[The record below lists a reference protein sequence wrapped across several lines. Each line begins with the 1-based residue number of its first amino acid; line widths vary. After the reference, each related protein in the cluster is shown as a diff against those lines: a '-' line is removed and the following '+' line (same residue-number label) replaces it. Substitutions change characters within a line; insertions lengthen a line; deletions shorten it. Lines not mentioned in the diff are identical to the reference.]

1 MRYCHCSSSPPSS
14 PSFPSS
20 GQSDQTDQQRG
31 ADKRGN
37 LIFLCFCFRISKIAL
52 TTAIK
57 KSEAQLN
64 AFNGLNLYERP
75 RQRCISRISLNWR
88 QNWDI
93 FFAVEHALK
102 PKTIQNTFY
111 FLLIHFW
118 DILLFSKCSFWRTMS
133 SPQYS
138 DRQDFYLM
146 VVFGPNSKC
155 CGNMAANCVWQ
166 KVDESQTELVF
177 WRGCTLFI

>member
-75 RQRCISRISLNWR
+75 RQRCK
-88 QNWDI
+88 I
-93 FFAVEHALK
+93 FFYVENFSHLPQLETK
-102 PKTIQNTFY
+102 LRHFLRSRTCSETKNHPK
-111 FLLIHFW
+111 HF
-118 DILLFSKCSFWRTMS
+118 LFSFDTFLRYSSFQQMQLLAHNVFS
-133 SPQYS
+133 SILRSSRFLSHGSVWPQ
-138 DRQDFYLM
+138 F
-146 VVFGPNSKC
+146 
-155 CGNMAANCVWQ
+155 
-166 KVDESQTELVF
+166 
-177 WRGCTLFI
+177 